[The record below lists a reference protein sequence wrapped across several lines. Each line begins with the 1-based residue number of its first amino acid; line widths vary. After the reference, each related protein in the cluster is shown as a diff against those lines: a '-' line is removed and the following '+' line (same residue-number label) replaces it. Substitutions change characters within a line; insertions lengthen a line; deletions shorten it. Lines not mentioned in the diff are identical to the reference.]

1 MVGRRRHLGQVIIIA
16 MCVVALSGCTRQS
29 DGDIEVYDA
38 VHNEH
43 EYVIFENEKSGC
55 ISVLHSLDCQCK
67 KE

>member
-1 MVGRRRHLGQVIIIA
+1 